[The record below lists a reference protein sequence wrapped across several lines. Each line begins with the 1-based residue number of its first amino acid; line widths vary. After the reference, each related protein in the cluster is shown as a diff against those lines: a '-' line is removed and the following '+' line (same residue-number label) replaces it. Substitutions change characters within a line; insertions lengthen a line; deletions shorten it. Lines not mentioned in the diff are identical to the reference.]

1 MDGTLGTVDGRPTL
15 RFERRLRHPVAKVW
29 RAITDPAEL
38 PAWFPWQVRIDARVG
53 GRIAFTHP
61 EGAATAPDAVITELE
76 PPHVFAYTWNDADLR
91 FELTAEG
98 DGCVLVFT
106 HTFGERPP
114 AAKFAAGW
122 HVSLDALESVLAGE
136 SVASGDWP
144 ALHTRYVA
152 AFGLW
157 DGELAGDT
165 LRFEQELVYPPGVVW
180 RALAGDA
187 TLGAPPPERATVPG
201 VPATAITELVPG
213 TTLAY
218 GDVRFELVPQDFGVR
233 VVLTHTG
240 PAAREPA
247 VRRAWRDRLVSFAA
261 ALDHRPV
268 GG

>member
-1 MDGTLGTVDGRPTL
+1 MDGTLGTLGTVDGRPAL

-38 PAWFPWQVRIDARVG
+38 PAWFPWQVDIEARVG

-61 EGAATAPDAVITELE
+61 ERAATAPDAVITELD

-91 FELTAEG
+91 FELTEDR

-122 HVSLDALESVLAGE
+122 HVSLDALEAVLAGE
-136 SVASGDWP
+136 PVTGGDWP
-144 ALHTRYVA
+144 VLHMRYVD

-157 DGELAGDT
+157 DGEVDGDT
-165 LRFEQELVYPPGVVW
+165 LRFEQELVFPPDVVW

-187 TLGAPPPERATVPG
+187 TLGGPPPDRLTVPG
-201 VPATAITELVPG
+201 VPATSITELVDG
-213 TTLAY
+213 TSLAY
-218 GDVRFELVPQDFGVR
+218 GGVRVELVPQDFGVR
-233 VVLTHTG
+233 VVLTQSGRPET
-240 PAAREPA
+240 
-247 VRRAWRDRLVSFAA
+247 RASWRDRLVSFAGELA
-261 ALDHRPV
+261 RRPV